1 MYWLVTGIMRY
12 DVIGLGLS
20 VVDCLIRL
28 NDPTVVFQGKG
39 GHLSPDLIL
48 PKESRQ
54 ILEWSIQG
62 GGLTATAMAAVGR
75 LGGKAAMI
83 TKVGDDEWGR
93 FIISNFKEYHV
104 DTSHVFVD
112 KTLTTWVTFILI
124 GKNGSNQW
132 VRPETLKNFDLPD
145 DISRAANW
153 VRSRQR
159 TPMERMQRRT
169 YSRDELDIVTDGK
182 ILNLGNASDTF
193 LEAARIARKH
203 NIPTCLDME
212 AGILTHPNLRD
223 LLKHITYC
231 IPSRRA
237 AMAFTHE
244 TDPRAMC
251 QTILSYGPEV
261 AGVTLGEDGVVFA
274 TENETIVRKAF
285 PVHAVDTTGAGDV
298 FHGAFSFGVVQG
310 WDLARVVEFAS
321 AVSALKCR
329 RLGGRAGIPTR
340 PEVDAYLRDHVDAI
354 R

>member
-1 MYWLVTGIMRY
+1 MRF

-28 NDPTVVFQGKG
+28 KDPTVVFQGKG
-39 GHLSPDLIL
+39 SQFRPDRIL
-48 PKESRQ
+48 PKKSRQ
-54 ILEWSIQG
+54 ILDWSIQG
-62 GGLTATAMAAVGR
+62 GGLTATAMATVGR

-93 FIISNFKEYHV
+93 FIISNFTEYHV

-112 KTLTTWVTFILI
+112 KSLTTWVTFILI
-124 GKNGSNQW
+124 GKDGSNQW
-132 VRPETLKNFDLPD
+132 VRPETLTGFDLPD
-145 DISRAANW
+145 DISRASNW

-159 TPMERMQRRT
+159 SPDESIQRSM

-182 ILNLGNASDTF
+182 IMNLDGFQSPETV

-203 NIPTCLDME
+203 DISTCLDME
-212 AGILTHPNLRD
+212 AGIVRHPNLRK
-223 LLKHITYC
+223 LLQHITYC

-251 QTILSYGPEV
+251 RAILAHGPEV

-274 TENETIVRKAF
+274 TRHETLVRKAF

-298 FHGAFSFGVVQG
+298 FHGAFSFGVVQE

-321 AVSALKCR
+321 AVAALKCR

-340 PEVDAYLRDHVDAI
+340 TEVDAYLRDHVDAI

>member
-1 MYWLVTGIMRY
+1 MRY

-28 NDPTVVFQGKG
+28 KDPTVVFQGKG
-39 GHLSPDLIL
+39 GQFRPDRIL
-48 PKESRQ
+48 PKKSRQ
-54 ILEWSIQG
+54 ILDWSIQG

-93 FIISNFKEYHV
+93 FIISNFTEYHV

-112 KTLTTWVTFILI
+112 KSLTTWVTFILI
-124 GKNGSNQW
+124 GKDGSNQW
-132 VRPETLKNFDLPD
+132 VRPETLTDFDLPD

-153 VRSRQR
+153 VMSHQR
-159 TPMERMQRRT
+159 TPMERMQLST
-169 YSRDELDIVTDGK
+169 YSQDELDIVTDGK
-182 ILNLGNASDTF
+182 ILNLGNADDTF

-203 NIPTCLDME
+203 DIPTCLDME
-212 AGILTHPNLRD
+212 AGLVSHPNLRA
-223 LLKHITYC
+223 LLPHITYC

-251 QTILSYGPEV
+251 RAILAHGPEV

-274 TENETIVRKAF
+274 TRHETVVRKAF

-321 AVSALKCR
+321 AVAALKCR

-340 PEVDAYLRDHVDAI
+340 AEVDAYLRDHVDTI